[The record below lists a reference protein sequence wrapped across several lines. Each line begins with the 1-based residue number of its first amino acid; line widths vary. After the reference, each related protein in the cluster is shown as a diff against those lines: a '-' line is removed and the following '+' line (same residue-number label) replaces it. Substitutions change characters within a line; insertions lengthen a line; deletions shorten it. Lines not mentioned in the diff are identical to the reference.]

1 MFNMFKIVGD
11 ILRQRDVAVLCSR
24 YIVLST
30 CCSCCALDDLAERF
44 LLRGIHDVHDYSTC
58 LTRGQYVDK
67 EQNTSFTR
75 L

>member
-1 MFNMFKIVGD
+1 MFTMFKIFGD
-11 ILRQRDVAVLCSR
+11 ILCQRDVAVLCSR
-24 YIVLST
+24 YIVL
-30 CCSCCALDDLAERF
+30 ARVVRAV
-44 LLRGIHDVHDYSTC
+44 DVMTSGSDFRYEVFTMYTISTC